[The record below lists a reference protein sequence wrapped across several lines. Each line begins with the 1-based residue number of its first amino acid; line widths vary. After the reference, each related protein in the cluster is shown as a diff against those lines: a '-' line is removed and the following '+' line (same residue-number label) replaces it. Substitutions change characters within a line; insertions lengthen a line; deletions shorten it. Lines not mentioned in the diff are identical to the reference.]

1 MPIFSGVT
9 ISGGIGITVAPPIPP
24 PTAFGQAY
32 GGGIY
37 MGTICAAGSCYYLIV
52 APNSTGC
59 ALCVWKTTLTTTS
72 GATSSVDGYMNTYG
86 PLNNDTHPAGNFC
99 ATRTI
104 NGFSDWYL
112 PAINELSTI
121 YTNGGRGGNTTVIGV
136 GEAFESNPYWSSTVR
151 SDTCAWFLC
160 FTSGSSFFD
169 SFSSARRVRAVR
181 RVPI

>member
-9 ISGGIGITVAPPIPP
+9 ISGGIGITVAPPPPP

-37 MGTICAAGSCYYLIV
+37 MGTVNVSGTCYYLIV

-59 ALCVWKTTLTTTS
+59 AACQWKTTRTTTD
-72 GATSSVDGYMNTYG
+72 SSCSCVDGYNNTYG
-86 PLNNDTHPAGNFC
+86 PQNNNTHPAGNWC

-112 PAINELSTI
+112 PARNELQTI
-121 YTNGGRGGNTTVIGV
+121 YNNGANGNNQSVIGV
-136 GEAFESNPYWSSTVR
+136 GEAFAAGPYWSSSECDSTR
-151 SDTCAWFLC
+151 SWRLF
-160 FTSGSSFFD
+160 FSFGEAGPHPKTYTN
-169 SFSSARRVRAVR
+169 SIRAVR